1 LIGIVLEWDS
11 NHRWWI
17 MEKWASLELKQA
29 DLGDVR
35 RNKRL
40 VRIVED
46 LAAQPTSSVPQA
58 CGSLAATSA
67 AYDFWS
73 SPYFKADDI
82 RNSHIKST
90 VERIK
95 EHDIVLMIQD
105 TTCIDL
111 TSHPGT
117 SGIGY
122 LDNTK
127 CFGLKVHSTFA
138 ASTKGVPLGIINQQV
153 WTRDIKDLG
162 IAKKRRQRQTE
173 EKESQRWLD
182 GLRQTQGLIPSE
194 KITVTMADSEAD
206 IFDLF
211 RQERPEN
218 SHLLIRGTHNRKVNH
233 TANYLHQAIRV
244 TSSCGKL
251 VVSIKRN
258 PERPARTAELTIR
271 YATLEVEVPR
281 HHIGRSQIKPVKLQ
295 VVLAE
300 EENPPEGASP
310 ISWLLL
316 TTLEIN
322 SFEGATRC
330 VEWYTYRW
338 LIERYHYT
346 LKSGCKIEELQLE
359 TAKRIEMALATYS
372 IVAWRLLWLTY
383 EARHNPNIS
392 CETVLDTIEWQS
404 LCVSVSQNPI
414 PPQKPPT
421 LREAIR
427 MIASLGGFLCR
438 KSDGEPG
445 VKTIWRGLRRLHDI
459 AATWKLA
466 QQTA

>member
-1 LIGIVLEWDS
+1 
-11 NHRWWI
+11 
-17 MEKWASLELKQA
+17 MEKWAASELKQA
-29 DLGDVR
+29 DLGDAR

-46 LAAQPTSSVPQA
+46 LACQPTSSVPQA
-58 CGSLAATSA
+58 CGSVAATTA

-73 SPYFKADDI
+73 SPYFEPDDI
-82 RNSHIKST
+82 RNAHIKST

-95 EHDIVLMIQD
+95 EHEIVLMIQD
-105 TTCIDL
+105 TTNIDL
-111 TSHPGT
+111 TNHPAT

-122 LDNTK
+122 LDHRRSL
-127 CFGLKVHSTFA
+127 GLKVHTAFA

-153 WTRDIKDLG
+153 WTRDIEDLG
-162 IAKKRRQRQTE
+162 IAKKRRQRETK

-182 GLRQTQGLIPSE
+182 GLERTQEFVPTE
-194 KITVTMADSEAD
+194 TTVVTMGDSEAD

-211 RQERPEN
+211 RKQRPSN

-233 TANYLHQAIRV
+233 TAKYLHQAIRA
-244 TSSCGKL
+244 TPGCGTLL
-251 VVSIKRN
+251 VEVKRN
-258 PERPARTAELTIR
+258 PGVAARTAELTIK
-271 YATLEVEVPR
+271 YATFEVEVPQ
-281 HHIGRSQIKPVKLQ
+281 HHIGRSQLQPVKLQ
-295 VVLAE
+295 VILAE
-300 EENPPEGASP
+300 ENNPPVGVSP

-322 SFEGATRC
+322 NFSAATRC
-330 VEWYTYRW
+330 VKWYTYRW
-338 LIERYHYT
+338 LIERYHYA

-359 TAKRIEMALATYS
+359 TAKRINMALATYS

-383 EARHNPNIS
+383 EARHNPDIS
-392 CETVLDTIEWQS
+392 CETVLDIFEWQS
-404 LCVSVSQNPI
+404 LCVNFTKNPI

-421 LREAIR
+421 IREAVR
-427 MIASLGGFLCR
+427 MIATLGGFLGR

-459 AATWKLA
+459 AATWKLV
-466 QQTA
+466 QQTH